1 MIKKL
6 FVLSVLLYIP
16 LGGSS
21 QGLEDWKAYP
31 SYSTI
36 SSISVG
42 EDLLFSASLGGI
54 FSVKEGEIS
63 REISTMNGL
72 YRSNPTAIVFD
83 SDHNRLI
90 AGYMDGTLDVI
101 DLESYEVDRIED
113 IKRVSRFNS
122 KSINHLQVYNNRLFI
137 ATSFGVVVYNLANLF
152 VENSYVQLGDF
163 DIGVQVNS
171 FDIVSDTLFVA
182 TVQGLAYGT
191 LSSNLLDKNSWSTIN
206 ESDGLPANTV
216 QDVKVFDGIIN
227 ALIDES
233 VYVQEDSTT
242 WILHPDFPE
251 SGIRSFAKSND
262 GSELGAATASAL
274 TIIDSK
280 QNSESVT
287 LSLESSITEL
297 NFDSDRIIL
306 GTTNEGLVILEERTN
321 NPEFY
326 LPSGPYLN
334 FFGNLKIENNTLI
347 GTSTT
352 SFPSADEFAY
362 LRGYFI
368 FKNGEWYNFN
378 RNTSPEL
385 QNIAYVYSV
394 GSNDSAYYFG
404 SWGEGIIKHQK
415 STGEITKYNRVNSSL
430 VGIDENPDYVV
441 ISGLKD
447 DSENNMWAV
456 SYWAEF
462 PLYVQLNE
470 TEEWIPFRGRAGS
483 SLYFNLFIDSFDQKW
498 ISLVNSDNVGQGLL
512 VLATGDPTD
521 PNDDSSVRLSSSIT
535 NGNLPDDK
543 INAFIQDKNGEVW
556 IGTGRGIAR
565 FIFPELIIEGGAEER
580 QAQWLINE
588 DTTAASRFLLRD
600 VNVSSMAVNDANQK
614 WIGSVN
620 QGIWVLNDEGS
631 RIINRFTTENS
642 NLISNNIE
650 SIAIDNETGEV
661 FIATDL
667 GLVSYLDIP
676 KAPVKSMDKLKVFP
690 NPFNYSKHNR
700 IVVEGLSES
709 TSIKVLGVDGIVV
722 NELTA
727 RGGRIS
733 WDGFD
738 YSGNRLG
745 TGVYFLIAYE
755 GSGRETGVGKVV
767 IVK

>member
-1 MIKKL
+1 M
-6 FVLSVLLYIP
+6 
-16 LGGSS
+16 
-21 QGLEDWKAYP
+21 
-31 SYSTI
+31 
-36 SSISVG
+36 
-42 EDLLFSASLGGI
+42 
-54 FSVKEGEIS
+54 
-63 REISTMNGL
+63 
-72 YRSNPTAIVFD
+72 
-83 SDHNRLI
+83 
-90 AGYMDGTLDVI
+90 
-101 DLESYEVDRIED
+101 
-113 IKRVSRFNS
+113 
-122 KSINHLQVYNNRLFI
+122 
-137 ATSFGVVVYNLANLF
+137 
-152 VENSYVQLGDF
+152 
-163 DIGVQVNS
+163 
-171 FDIVSDTLFVA
+171 
-182 TVQGLAYGT
+182 
-191 LSSNLLDKNSWSTIN
+191 
-206 ESDGLPANTV
+206 
-216 QDVKVFDGIIN
+216 
-227 ALIDES
+227 
-233 VYVQEDSTT
+233 
-242 WILHPDFPE
+242 PD
-251 SGIRSFAKSND
+251 
-262 GSELGAATASAL
+262 
-274 TIIDSK
+274 
-280 QNSESVT
+280 
-287 LSLESSITEL
+287 
-297 NFDSDRIIL
+297 
-306 GTTNEGLVILEERTN
+306 
-321 NPEFY
+321 FY

-334 FFGNLKIENNTLI
+334 FFGNIKVEDKTLI
-347 GTSTT
+347 GTSTS

-362 LRGYFI
+362 LRGYYI
-368 FKNGEWYNFN
+368 FKNGEWNNFN
-378 RNTSPEL
+378 RNTSSAL
-385 QNIAYVYSV
+385 SSIAYAYSL
-394 GSNDSAYYFG
+394 GSNDSSYYFG
-404 SWGEGIIKHQK
+404 SWGDGIIKHQK
-415 STGEITKYNRVNSSL
+415 STSEITQYDRSNSSL

-441 ISGLKD
+441 ISGLED
-447 DSENNMWAV
+447 DSDNNMWAV
-456 SYWAEF
+456 SYWAGF

-498 ISLVNSDNVGQGLL
+498 VSLVNSDNVGQGLL
-512 VLATGDPTD
+512 VLATGDAAD
-521 PNDDSSVRLSSSIT
+521 PNDDTSVRLSSAIS

-565 FIFPELIIEGGAEER
+565 FIFPELIIEGGPEER

-600 VNVSSMAVNDANQK
+600 VNVSTMAVNDANQK

-676 KAPVKSMDKLKVFP
+676 KAPVKSMNKLKVFP
-690 NPFNYSKHNR
+690 NPFSYSKHSR

-709 TSIKVLGVDGIVV
+709 TRIKVLGVDGIVV

-755 GSGRETGVGKVV
+755 DSGRETGVGKVV

>member
-6 FVLSVLLYIP
+6 FFLSILCSLP
-16 LGGSS
+16 FASQS
-21 QGLEDWKAYP
+21 QGLESWNAYP

-36 SSISVG
+36 NSITLNEG
-42 EDLLFSASLGGI
+42 EIFSATLGGI
-54 FSVKEGEIS
+54 FSVENGEIS
-63 REISTMNGL
+63 HQLTTLDGL
-72 YRSNPTAIVFD
+72 YRSNPTTIIAD
-83 SDHNRLI
+83 TDNNRLI
-90 AGYMDGTLDVI
+90 AGYIDGNLDVI
-101 DLESYEVDRIED
+101 DLETNEVERIED

-122 KSINHLQVYNNRLFI
+122 KSINAFQVYENRLYV
-137 ATSFGVVVYNLANLF
+137 ATSFGIVVYNLQNLF
-152 VENSYVQLGDF
+152 VENSFLQLADF
-163 DIGVQVNS
+163 DIGVQVNDL
-171 FDIVSDTLFVA
+171 DIVSDTIYAA
-182 TVQGLAYGT
+182 TVQGVAYGSLNT
-191 LSSNLLDKNSWSTIN
+191 NLV
-206 ESDGLPANTV
+206 ESDNWVNYTEAEGLPANSV
-216 QDVKVFDGIIN
+216 QEIN
-227 ALIDES
+227 FFNSQINVLIDGS
-233 VYVQEDSTT
+233 IYTQENNSAWT
-242 WILHPDFPE
+242 LHPEFPA
-251 SGIRSFAKSND
+251 SGIRSFQKSMS
-262 GSELGAATASAL
+262 GQELGAASASRL
-274 TIIDSK
+274 TIIDTE
-280 QNSESVT
+280 QNSESIN
-287 LSLESSITEL
+287 LSLESSITEMR
-297 NFDSDRIIL
+297 FDSERIFL
-306 GTTNEGLVILEERTN
+306 GTTNEGLVVLENRN
-321 NPEFY
+321 SNADFY

-334 FFGNLKIENNTLI
+334 FFGNLQVEDNILI

-352 SFPSADEFAY
+352 SFPSADAFAF
-362 LRGYFI
+362 LRGYYI
-368 FKNGEWYNFN
+368 FEDGLWNNFN
-378 RNTSPEL
+378 RNTNPAL
-385 QNIAYVYSV
+385 NNTAYAFSV
-394 GSNDSAYYFG
+394 GSNDSSYFFG
-404 SWGEGIIKHQK
+404 SWGDGIIKHQK
-415 STGEITKYNRVNSSL
+415 STNEITQYDRSNSSL
-430 VGIDENPDYVV
+430 LGIDENPNYVV
-441 ISGLKD
+441 ISGLDD

-512 VLATGDPTD
+512 ILETGEPTD
-521 PNDDSSVRLSSSIT
+521 PNDDRSVRLSSAIS

-565 FIFPELIIEGGAEER
+565 FIFPELIVEGGPEER

-600 VNVSSMAVNDANQK
+600 VNVSTMAVNDANQK

-631 RIINRFTTENS
+631 RIIKRFTTENS

-650 SIAIDNETGEV
+650 SISINNETGEV

-690 NPFNYSKHNR
+690 NPFNYAKHSR

-709 TSIKVLGVDGIVV
+709 TQIKVLGVDGIVV

-727 RGGRIS
+727 QGGRIS

-755 GSGRETGVGKVV
+755 DSGRETGVGKVV